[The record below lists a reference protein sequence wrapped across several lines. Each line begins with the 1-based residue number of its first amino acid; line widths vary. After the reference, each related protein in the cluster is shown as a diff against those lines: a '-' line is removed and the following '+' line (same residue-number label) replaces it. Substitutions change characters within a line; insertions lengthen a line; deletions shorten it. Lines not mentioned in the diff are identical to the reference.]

1 MTLFGHP
8 LHPMTVHFPIALYL
22 LGALLTIIGLWRGQT
37 EYDRFAFWSFSLS
50 WIAIAVASI
59 AGLIDQNQLDIN
71 DPRRAYINP
80 HITGAIALLIVN
92 GLLVYARLRWP
103 TAPTT
108 HCRLYLGWMTLGAVI
123 LLITAWLGGE
133 LVYRWHIGLIPQ

>member
-1 MTLFGHP
+1 
-8 LHPMTVHFPIALYL
+8 
-22 LGALLTIIGLWRGQT
+22 
-37 EYDRFAFWSFSLS
+37 
-50 WIAIAVASI
+50 
-59 AGLIDQNQLDIN
+59 LIDQNQLDID
-71 DPRRAYINP
+71 DPRRAYVNP
-80 HITGAIALLIVN
+80 HITGAIALLIVD